1 MIGAATTLQRQ
12 RAGREID
19 RLLLQ
24 IKGLVYVRELLRQR
38 GASETKLEE
47 HSAELGRLRWRL
59 ARLVKGDL
67 EGHAAA

>member
-1 MIGAATTLQRQ
+1 MMAATTTLQRR
-12 RAGREID
+12 RAGDEID
-19 RLLLQ
+19 RLLLR

-38 GASETKLEE
+38 GASETELEE

-67 EGHAAA
+67 EGRAAA